1 MTKRETFASSALTRA
16 VQGELGARRPTIT
29 RETDT
34 SLSQESSTV
43 DQHAIVSDNS
53 MTVEHNAT
61 RQRYHLPLPK
71 PRQKAEERSHASIYL
86 PKGLMVWFRSY
97 CQQNDVSMN
106 QVVVEYVEELRRQ
119 SS

>member
-16 VQGELGARRPTIT
+16 VQGELGARHPTTTRGPDTNPSQKSDTVNQHTIT
-29 RETDT
+29 
-34 SLSQESSTV
+34 S
-43 DQHAIVSDNS
+43 ADN
-53 MTVEHNAT
+53 MTVEHNT
-61 RQRYHLPLPK
+61 TTQHYHLPLPK

-86 PKGLMVWFRSY
+86 PKGLMAWFRSY
-97 CQQNDVSMN
+97 CQENDVSMN